1 MDIHRATLIYVFP
14 ILIGIALMEALLII
28 LIQRKSY
35 PWRESLASIG
45 VALGQRFAGLATAG
59 LVSGLFGFVW
69 QFRLWTVD
77 LHNGW
82 NIVLLFLGVE
92 CCYYWQHRTMH
103 ECRWFWASHAVH
115 HSPQHINLSGAYRL
129 GWTGSITGATL
140 FYVPLILLG
149 FAPQAISL
157 TLVLNLLY
165 QFWLHTELVPRLGWL
180 DLVFNTPSNHRA
192 HHATNPQ
199 YLDTN
204 YGGVTM
210 IFDHL
215 FGTYV
220 AEKKEDPCTYGLV
233 HQITSYNPLVI
244 VFNEWRSILRD
255 LRHSHSL
262 QDVIGYLFKSPG
274 WTPDGNG
281 LTSARI
287 KAVAQQTKQH
297 GVAQPEHG

>member
-1 MDIHRATLIYVFP
+1 MDTHRATLMYIFP
-14 ILIGIALMEALLII
+14 ILIGIALLEALLIT
-28 LIQRKSY
+28 LVKKKSY
-35 PWRESLASIG
+35 PWRESLASIA
-45 VALGQRFAGLATAG
+45 VALGQRFASLATAG
-59 LVSGLFGFVW
+59 LVTAVFGFVW
-69 QFRLWTVD
+69 QYRLWTVD
-77 LHNGW
+77 LHDWWG
-82 NIVLLFLGVE
+82 IPLLFLGVE

-115 HSPQHINLSGAYRL
+115 HSPQHINLSSAYRL
-129 GWTGSITGATL
+129 GWTGSITGASL

-157 TLVLNLLY
+157 TLILNLLY

-220 AEKKEDPCTYGLV
+220 TEKADDPCQYGLV
-233 HQITSYNPLVI
+233 HQIGSNNPLII
-244 VFNEWRSILRD
+244 VFNEWKNIAQD
-255 LRHSHSL
+255 LRHSKTL
-262 QDVIGYLFKSPG
+262 LDVLGYLFKPPG
-274 WTPDGNG
+274 WAPDGGG
-281 LTSARI
+281 LTSVQI
-287 KAVAQQTKQH
+287 KTMAKQTTRSL
-297 GVAQPEHG
+297 EH

>member
-1 MDIHRATLIYVFP
+1 MDTHRATLMYIFP
-14 ILIGIALMEALLII
+14 ILIGIALLEALLIT
-28 LIQRKSY
+28 LVKKKSY
-35 PWRESLASIG
+35 PWRESLASIA
-45 VALGQRFAGLATAG
+45 VALGQRFASLATAG
-59 LVSGLFGFVW
+59 LVTAVFGFVW
-69 QFRLWTVD
+69 QYRLWTVD
-77 LHNGW
+77 LHDWWG
-82 NIVLLFLGVE
+82 IPLLFLGVE

-115 HSPQHINLSGAYRL
+115 HSPQHINLSSAYRL
-129 GWTGSITGATL
+129 GWTGSITGASL

-157 TLVLNLLY
+157 TLILNLLY

-180 DLVFNTPSNHRA
+180 DLVLNTPSNHRA

-220 AEKKEDPCTYGLV
+220 AEKADDPCHYGLV
-233 HQITSYNPLVI
+233 HQIASYNPLVI
-244 VFNEWRSILRD
+244 VFNEWKNIARD
-255 LRHSHSL
+255 LRHSKTWH
-262 QDVIGYLFKSPG
+262 DMFGYLFKQPG
-274 WTPDGNG
+274 WSPDGGG
-281 LTSARI
+281 LTSAQI
-287 KAVAQQTKQH
+287 KTMAKLMKR
-297 GVAQPEHG
+297 P